1 MIASSEKSCA
11 GRMKDIVSEG
21 CSYYGRWSC
30 LPRDFTDADLR
41 FLMSGT
47 EIHEDG

>member
-1 MIASSEKSCA
+1 
-11 GRMKDIVSEG
+11 MKDIVSEG